1 MDIWRWV
8 RLYHSAHKGF
18 YHFARRGDV
27 LNTAH
32 EPSSHTNSIFDG
44 KNKVSY
50 VIIVNVLSKVTY
62 NRHCERSE
70 AILP

>member
-1 MDIWRWV
+1 MDLWRRV
-8 RLYHSAHKGF
+8 RVHHRAHKGF
-18 YHFARRGDV
+18 YHVARRGDV
-27 LNTAH
+27 LNTAY

-44 KNKVSY
+44 KNKVSD